1 MSTRNQNDT
10 HQFGE
15 IITRRKFI
23 TLASA
28 AAAGLAVIPLGGSAM
43 AAKTEIVIGAT
54 LSQSGRFQGIIRPF
68 GKLLQVW
75 ADGINAKGGIYLRK
89 INKTLPIRLVIYDD
103 QSSPP
108 TALKF
113 YERNLAALLAAKRRH
128 RGALQLEMPEV
139 RIDFDE
145 QGRPLNTRLAYPTE
159 ATRLIE
165 QFMVEANDSAM
176 FEKPNRW
183 RATGLS
189 PAKTEYTRVV
199 QLLAKKGGV
208 KTFALLSRDSLHEN
222 QAMEGFGE
230 MVKKAGMEVVY
241 QKIAPKDTRDFSSI
255 ILAMKQSKPDV
266 VFIEWI
272 PPPGNIG
279 FLKRARALGLNPKDV
294 VVGHAPVPVSK
305 ALGRSMEN
313 VLSALYFF
321 EGDSPHH
328 REFFAMCKKA
338 GFEPWQYSEAGI
350 RYVTFKRIEEALV
363 TAGSLEPEDVRRAM
377 WQSNFSLYDG
387 DIRIKTDKK
396 GYGTLHPW
404 PSQIKNGKPV
414 SLWPLSKG
422 VEIFEHKNG
431 QW

>member
-28 AAAGLAVIPLGGSAM
+28 AAAGMAVIPLGGSAM

-113 YERNLAALLAAKRRH
+113 YERLAAVDKVDFFMGPFTSFITNA
-128 RGALQLEMPEV
+128 ALQAAVKHKLPM
-139 RIDFDE
+139 
-145 QGRPLNTRLAYPTE
+145 
-159 ATRLIE
+159 
-165 QFMVEANDSAM
+165 FMVEANDSAM

-208 KTFALLSRDSLHEN
+208 KTFALLSRDSLHEK

-294 VVGHAPVPVSK
+294 VVGHAPVPVIK

-363 TAGSLEPEDVRRAM
+363 TAGSLEPEEVRRAM